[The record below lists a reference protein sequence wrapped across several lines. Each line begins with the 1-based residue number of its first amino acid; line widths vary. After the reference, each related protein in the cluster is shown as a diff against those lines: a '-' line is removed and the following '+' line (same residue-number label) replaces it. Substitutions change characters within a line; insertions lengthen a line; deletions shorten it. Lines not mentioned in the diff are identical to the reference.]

1 MPLYLGVMS
10 GTSLDGLDVALVE
23 QSGHTRL
30 LATRFVPMPASL
42 RQELLA
48 LCSPGQ
54 DELARCAIASAA
66 GCISAQWNGAETG
79 SITAR
84 LAPAALASSTARST
98 PAL

>member
-54 DELARCAIASAA
+54 DELAQRDCLSFKV
-66 GCISAQWNGAETG
+66 
-79 SITAR
+79 
-84 LAPAALASSTARST
+84 
-98 PAL
+98 